1 MNPSAIFENR
11 RYLVPPSRGKM
22 MRQLVWKEARQLVP
36 LIAMLVLIAIGLNC
50 LSFMIRQSESSSRL
64 RMVALLGLPTLFA
77 AGVGAMLVGQERE
90 TRTLQWMASLP
101 VPGSLQAWIKLLV
114 GALGLITMW
123 GISLALFAV
132 SAYAVQGNFNMN
144 GSGTELPFYLLHS
157 VFLLLAGLACAWYF
171 HNTLVG
177 LLGLVAVTVLM
188 TLVDSWIADVFGS
201 SSDGIR
207 LMVQVAF
214 CALALVAMRVASYR
228 AYRPQRVVRSRSQ
241 ANETMGYFDQSF
253 GYAKI
258 LTPRYALLWQFSK
271 QNRWV
276 LLAIT
281 ALCAFGG
288 ILLAYNSFFDYGIRD
303 GQDTNPVALGCF
315 LIACCGLG
323 VIVFQGDSLHQRIR
337 FLADRGVSPGMVW
350 FSRHAIPFSLLM
362 AFTII
367 AAAIGIYSMVGT
379 QDSSQ
384 DRRVMQLALLGVAAY
399 AWVIYAVSQWA
410 SQTLRSAIVSTIV
423 CPVVAVMP
431 FAYGAFVVSE
441 CETPIALL
449 LISCVIP
456 FIATYRTTQQWM
468 ELRVTKRFWIEH
480 GIWLTVAIVI
490 PLLPFFY
497 NYLTYPTI
505 ASAQRDKLQADAKLF
520 RKSYSASNMINPWAD
535 PNDVSPD
542 AGGDMMGAGGAMMG
556 AEGGEMG
563 MMEAGTD
570 DAESVADASV
580 PMADAKP
587 ASAWDPPSGY
597 SLNVLGYS
605 NSTSSLNRLPIA
617 ERMAKSLDH
626 IETQLASFFPGTSIE
641 ENHVTMQLY
650 NDTTLLRMK
659 LQGSKKTE
667 ADQNL
672 YRRAMKNMLAICKGI
687 RSTPSLTGQRTADRY
702 DAWLFNE
709 LNQKEAN
716 DFLGE
721 ELAMEIHGY
730 LRDKR
735 ARQDIRYKAIV
746 LDWFQTKN
754 SNSQLGQIGRFN
766 LAQPFTSARW
776 KADRAIDQVAW
787 NLTQCLFTQ
796 DLAKQDAIRQEV
808 GRFFMNGNSRDSIR
822 SPSGS
827 WFGKWETQIDALKLS
842 KEAVQ

>member
-1 MNPSAIFENR
+1 MNPSAILENR
-11 RYLVPPSRGKM
+11 RYLTPPSGRRM
-22 MRQLVWKEARQLVP
+22 VRQLVWKEARQLVP
-36 LIAMLVLIAIGLNC
+36 LIAMLVLISIGLNC
-50 LSFMIRQSESSSRL
+50 LSFMIRQSDSSSSL

-123 GISLALFAV
+123 GISVSLFAG

-157 VFLLLAGLACAWYF
+157 VFLLVAGLACAWFF

-177 LLGLVAVTVLM
+177 LLGLVAVTVFI

-201 SSDGIR
+201 ASDGIR

-214 CALALVAMRVASYR
+214 CAVALVALRVASYR
-228 AYRPQRVVRSRSQ
+228 AYRPQRVVRSRRQ
-241 ANETMGYFDQSF
+241 ANETMSYFDQSF
-253 GYAKI
+253 GYANI
-258 LTPRYALLWQFSK
+258 LTPRHALLWQFSK
-271 QNRWV
+271 QNRWT

-281 ALCAFGG
+281 ALFALGG
-288 ILLAYNSFFDYGIRD
+288 ILLGYNSLFDYGIRD
-303 GQDTNPVALGCF
+303 GNDANPVALGCF

-323 VIVFQGDSLHQRIR
+323 VIVFQGDSLHQRVR

-362 AFTII
+362 TFTII
-367 AAAIGIYSMVGT
+367 TAAIGFYSIVGT
-379 QDSSQ
+379 HDSSQ
-384 DRRVMQLALLGVAAY
+384 DRRVMQFALLGVAAY

-423 CPVVAVMP
+423 CPIVAVVP

-441 CETPIALL
+441 CETPIVLL
-449 LISCVIP
+449 LASCVIP

-480 GIWLTVAIVI
+480 GIWLTMAIVI

-497 NYLTYPTI
+497 SYLTYPTI
-505 ASAQRDKLQADAKLF
+505 APAQRAKLQADAELF
-520 RKSYSASNMINPWAD
+520 RKSYSASNRINPWVD
-535 PNDVSPD
+535 PNDVSAD
-542 AGGDMMGAGGAMMG
+542 VGGDMMGADGVMMA

-563 MMEAGTD
+563 MMEAGAD

-580 PMADAKP
+580 PIADAKP
-587 ASAWDPPSGY
+587 ASAWDPPSGFA
-597 SLNVLGYS
+597 SNVLGYS
-605 NSTSSLNRLPIA
+605 NTTSGLNRLPIA
-617 ERMAKSLDH
+617 ERMAKRVEH
-626 IETQLASFFPGTSIE
+626 VETQLASFFPGTSIE
-641 ENHVTMQLY
+641 ESQETLQLY

-659 LQGSKKTE
+659 LQGPKKTE
-667 ADQNL
+667 ADQDL

-687 RSTPSLTGQRTADRY
+687 RSTPSLIGQLTADRY

-709 LNQKEAN
+709 LNQKEAK
-716 DFLGE
+716 DFLGQ
-721 ELAMEIHGY
+721 ELLRDVDGY

-735 ARQDIRYKAIV
+735 TRQDIRYKAIV
-746 LDWFQTKN
+746 LDWFKAKN
-754 SNSQLGQIGRFN
+754 SNSQVGQIGRFD
-766 LAQPFTSARW
+766 LAKPFTSVRW

-787 NLTQCLFTQ
+787 NLTQCLFTH
-796 DLAKQDAIRQEV
+796 DLVKQDSIRQEV

-827 WFGKWETQIDALKLS
+827 WFGKWETQIDALKLP

>member
-1 MNPSAIFENR
+1 MNPSAILENR
-11 RYLVPPSRGKM
+11 RYLTPPSGRRM
-22 MRQLVWKEARQLVP
+22 VRQLVWKEARQLVP
-36 LIAMLVLIAIGLNC
+36 LIAMLVLISIGLNC
-50 LSFMIRQSESSSRL
+50 LSFMIRQSDSSSSL

-90 TRTLQWMASLP
+90 TRTLHWMASLP
-101 VPGSLQAWIKLLV
+101 VPGSLQAWIKLLS
-114 GALGLITMW
+114 GAFGLIAMW
-123 GISLALFAV
+123 VISLAIVCVSSFA
-132 SAYAVQGNFNMN
+132 AQGNFVVT
-144 GSGTELPFYLLHS
+144 GDEFVYYLVHS
-157 VFLLLAGLACAWYF
+157 VFLLVAGLACAWYF

-177 LLGLVAVTVLM
+177 LLGLVAATIFI
-188 TLVDSWIADVFGS
+188 TLVDAWLADSFWS
-201 SSDGIR
+201 ASDAVR

-241 ANETMGYFDQSF
+241 ANETMSYFDQSF

-271 QNRWV
+271 QNRWT
-276 LLAIT
+276 LLAIN
-281 ALCAFGG
+281 ALFGFGG

-303 GQDTNPVALGCF
+303 GNDANPVALGCF

-323 VIVFQGDSLHQRIR
+323 VIVFQGDSLHQRVR

-350 FSRHAIPFSLLM
+350 LSRHAIPFSLLM
-362 AFTII
+362 TFTII
-367 AAAIGIYSMVGT
+367 IAAIGIYSMVGT
-379 QDSSQ
+379 HDSSQ

-410 SQTLRSAIVSTIV
+410 SQALRSAIVSTIV
-423 CPVVAVMP
+423 CPIVAVMP

-441 CETPIALL
+441 CETPIVLL
-449 LISCVIP
+449 LVSCVIP

-468 ELRVTKRFWIEH
+468 ELRVSKRFWMEH
-480 GIWLTVAIVI
+480 GIWLTMAIVI

-497 NYLTYPTI
+497 SYLTYPTI
-505 ASAQRDKLQADAKLF
+505 APAQRAKLQADAELF
-520 RKSYSASNMINPWAD
+520 RKSYPASNRINPWVD
-535 PNDVSPD
+535 PSEVPAD
-542 AGGDMMGAGGAMMG
+542 AGGGMMGGGSDMMAT
-556 AEGGEMG
+556 EGGGMG
-563 MMEAGTD
+563 MMMVGGD
-570 DAESVADASV
+570 DAESVTDASV
-580 PMADAKP
+580 PSADAKP
-587 ASAWDPPSGY
+587 ASAWDPPSGFA
-597 SLNVLGYS
+597 SNTLGYS
-605 NSTSSLNRLPIA
+605 NTTSGLNRLPIA
-617 ERMAKSLDH
+617 ERMAKRVEH
-626 IETQLASFFPGTSIE
+626 VETQLASFFPGASIE
-641 ENHVTMQLY
+641 ESQETLQLY

-659 LQGSKKTE
+659 LQGPKKTE
-667 ADQNL
+667 ADQVL

-687 RSTPSLTGQRTADRY
+687 RSTPSLIGQRTADRY

-709 LNQKEAN
+709 LNQKEAK
-716 DFLGE
+716 DFLGQ
-721 ELAMEIHGY
+721 ELLRDVDGY

-746 LDWFQTKN
+746 LDWFRAKN
-754 SNSQLGQIGRFN
+754 FDSQVGQIGRFD
-766 LAQPFTSARW
+766 LAKPFTSVRW

-787 NLTQCLFTQ
+787 NLTQCLFTH
-796 DLAKQDAIRQEV
+796 DLVKQDAIRKEV

-827 WFGKWETQIDALKLS
+827 WFGKWETQIDALKLP

>member
-1 MNPSAIFENR
+1 
-11 RYLVPPSRGKM
+11 
-22 MRQLVWKEARQLVP
+22 
-36 LIAMLVLIAIGLNC
+36 MLVLISIGLNC
-50 LSFMIRQSESSSRL
+50 LAFMIRQGESSGRL
-64 RMVALLGLPTLFA
+64 RSVAFLGLPTLFA

-101 VPGSLQAWIKLLV
+101 VPGSLQAWIKLLI
-114 GALGLITMW
+114 GAFGLIAMW
-123 GISLALFAV
+123 VISLAIVCVSSFA
-132 SAYAVQGNFNMN
+132 AQGNFAVT
-144 GSGTELPFYLLHS
+144 GDEFSFYLVHS
-157 VFLLLAGLACAWYF
+157 VFLLIAGLVCAWYF

-177 LLGLVAVTVLM
+177 LLGLVAVTVLI
-188 TLVDSWIADVFGS
+188 TLVDTWLADSFWRA
-201 SSDGIR
+201 SDGVR

-214 CALALVAMRVASYR
+214 CALALVAMRVTSYR

-271 QNRWV
+271 QNRWI

-281 ALCAFGG
+281 ALFALGG
-288 ILLAYNSFFDYGIRD
+288 ILLGYNSFFDYGIRD
-303 GQDTNPVALGCF
+303 GQDTNLVVFGCF

-323 VIVFQGDSLHQRIR
+323 VIVFQGDSLHQRVR

-367 AAAIGIYSMVGT
+367 TAAIGIYSIVGT
-379 QDSSQ
+379 HDSSQ
-384 DRRVMQLALLGVAAY
+384 DRRVMQFALLGVAAY

-410 SQTLRSAIVSTIV
+410 SQALRSAIVSTIV
-423 CPVVAVMP
+423 CPIVAVVP

-441 CETPIALL
+441 CETPIVLL
-449 LISCVIP
+449 LVSCVIP

-468 ELRVTKRFWIEH
+468 ELRVSKKFWIEH
-480 GIWLTVAIVI
+480 GIWLTMAIVI

-497 NYLTYPTI
+497 SYLTYPTI
-505 ASAQRDKLQADAKLF
+505 ASAQRAKLQADAELF
-520 RKSYSASNMINPWAD
+520 RKSYPASNRINPWVD
-535 PNDVSPD
+535 PNEVPAD
-542 AGGDMMGAGGAMMG
+542 AGVDMMGAGSGMMA
-556 AEGGEMG
+556 AEGEGMG
-563 MMEAGTD
+563 MMIAGG
-570 DAESVADASV
+570 DAESVADVSV
-580 PMADAKP
+580 PSADAKP
-587 ASAWDPPSGY
+587 ASAWDPPSGFA
-597 SLNVLGYS
+597 SNVLGYS
-605 NSTSSLNRLPIA
+605 NTTSGLNRLPIA
-617 ERMAKSLDH
+617 ERMAKRVEH
-626 IETQLASFFPGTSIE
+626 VETQMASFFPGTSIE
-641 ENHVTMQLY
+641 ESQETLQLY

-659 LQGSKKTE
+659 LQGPKKTA
-667 ADQNL
+667 ADQDL
-672 YRRAMKNMLAICKGI
+672 YQRAMKNMLAICKGI
-687 RSTPSLTGQRTADRY
+687 RSTPSLIGQRTADRY

-721 ELAMEIHGY
+721 ELALEIHGY

-735 ARQDIRYKAIV
+735 ARQDIRYQAIV
-746 LDWFQTKN
+746 LDWFQAKN
-754 SNSQLGQIGRFN
+754 SNSQVGQIGRFD
-766 LAQPFTSARW
+766 LAKPFTSARW

-787 NLTQCLFTQ
+787 NLTQCLFTHFG
-796 DLAKQDAIRQEV
+796 KQDAIRREV

-822 SPSGS
+822 SPCGS

>member
-22 MRQLVWKEARQLVP
+22 MRQLVWKEARQLLP

-101 VPGSLQAWIKLLV
+101 VPGSLQAWIKLVV

-144 GSGTELPFYLLHS
+144 GAGTELPFYLLHS
-157 VFLLLAGLACAWYF
+157 VFLLVAGLACAWYF

-271 QNRWV
+271 QNRWI

-288 ILLAYNSFFDYGIRD
+288 ILLTYNSFFDYGIRD

-323 VIVFQGDSLHQRIR
+323 VIVFQGDSLHQRVR

-410 SQTLRSAIVSTIV
+410 SQALRSAIVSTIV

-449 LISCVIP
+449 LVSCVIP

-480 GIWLTVAIVI
+480 GIWLTMAIVI

-497 NYLTYPTI
+497 SYLTYPTI

-542 AGGDMMGAGGAMMG
+542 AGRDMMGAGSDMMA
-556 AEGGEMG
+556 AEGGGMG

-580 PMADAKP
+580 PIADAKP

-597 SLNVLGYS
+597 SLNILGYS

-659 LQGSKKTE
+659 LQGPKKTE

-721 ELAMEIHGY
+721 ELALEIHGY
-730 LRDKR
+730 LRDKS

-754 SNSQLGQIGRFN
+754 SNSQLGQLGRFN

>member
-11 RYLVPPSRGKM
+11 RYLVPPSRRNM
-22 MRQLVWKEARQLVP
+22 MWQLVWKEARQLVP
-36 LIAMLVLIAIGLNC
+36 LIAMLVLISVGLNC
-50 LSFMIRQSESSSRL
+50 LSFMIRPSESSSSL
-64 RMVALLGLPTLFA
+64 RMVAFLGLPTLFA

-123 GISLALFAV
+123 GISFSLFAV

-144 GSGTELPFYLLHS
+144 GSGTDLPFYLLHS
-157 VFLLLAGLACAWYF
+157 VFLLVAGLACAWYF

-177 LLGLVAVTVLM
+177 LLGLVAVTVLI

-201 SSDGIR
+201 ASDGIR
-207 LMVQVAF
+207 LTVQAAF
-214 CALALVAMRVASYR
+214 CALALVAMQVTSYR

-271 QNRWV
+271 QNRWI

-281 ALCAFGG
+281 ALFALGG
-288 ILLAYNSFFDYGIRD
+288 ILLGYNSFFDYGIRD
-303 GQDTNPVALGCF
+303 GQDTNLVVFGCF

-337 FLADRGVSPGMVW
+337 FLADRGVSPGMIW

-367 AAAIGIYSMVGT
+367 VAAIGIYSMVGT
-379 QDSSQ
+379 HDSSQ

-410 SQTLRSAIVSTIV
+410 SQALRSAIVSTIV
-423 CPVVAVMP
+423 CPIVAVVP

-441 CETPIALL
+441 CETPIVLL
-449 LISCVIP
+449 LVSCVIP

-468 ELRVTKRFWIEH
+468 ELRVSKKFWIEH
-480 GIWLTVAIVI
+480 GIWLTMATVI

-497 NYLTYPTI
+497 SYLTYPTI
-505 ASAQRDKLQADAKLF
+505 ASAQRAKLQADAELF
-520 RKSYSASNMINPWAD
+520 RKSYSASNRIDPWVD
-535 PNDVSPD
+535 PKNFSPD
-542 AGGDMMGAGGAMMG
+542 AGGDMMGAGGAMMA
-556 AEGGEMG
+556 AEDGEMG
-563 MMEAGTD
+563 MLEAGTD

-580 PMADAKP
+580 PIVDAKP
-587 ASAWDPPSGY
+587 ASAWDPPSGFA
-597 SLNVLGYS
+597 SNVLGYS
-605 NSTSSLNRLPIA
+605 NTTSGLNRLPIA
-617 ERMAKSLDH
+617 ERMAKRVEH
-626 IETQLASFFPGTSIE
+626 VETQMASFFPGTSIE
-641 ENHVTMQLY
+641 ESQETLQLY

-659 LQGSKKTE
+659 LQGPKKTE
-667 ADQNL
+667 ADQDL
-672 YRRAMKNMLAICKGI
+672 YQRAMKNMLAICKGI
-687 RSTPSLTGQRTADRY
+687 RSTPSLIGQRTADRY

-721 ELAMEIHGY
+721 ELALEIYGY

-735 ARQDIRYKAIV
+735 ARQDIRYQAVV
-746 LDWFQTKN
+746 LDWFQAKN
-754 SNSQLGQIGRFN
+754 SNSQVGQIGRFD
-766 LAQPFTSARW
+766 LAKPFTSARW
-776 KADRAIDQVAW
+776 KTDRAIDQVAW
-787 NLTQCLFTQ
+787 NLTQCLFTHFG
-796 DLAKQDAIRQEV
+796 KQDAIRREV

-822 SPSGS
+822 SPCGS

-842 KEAVQ
+842 KESVQ